1 MDLCRMKGLSC
12 YFRIK
17 IKSMTHYDIFG
28 DIHGHAD
35 ALEKLLQKMGYQRFN
50 GIYRHSER
58 KAIFLG
64 DFIDRGP
71 KIRETLHLV
80 KGMVDAGY
88 AQAIMGNHEYN
99 AVCFDTKNT
108 VEGGYY
114 REHNYE
120 KIKQHYKTLEQF
132 HAFPEEWEQFL
143 TWFKHLP
150 MHLNLDTCKVVHAY
164 WNNDNIQW
172 LEQHYQPQGEGLS
185 AGFLSNCH
193 REGLPGFKAV
203 EETLK
208 GPEHRLPDGKFM
220 VDKEGIQRKEC
231 RLKWWAKDKST
242 MGEGVMECPPELRHE
257 PMPEGSAST
266 VFTSEKPVFF
276 GHYWLKGVPTIE
288 NESAICLDYS
298 IAKDGILVAA
308 RLNEGKKPVLWY

>member
-1 MDLCRMKGLSC
+1 MN
-12 YFRIK
+12 
-17 IKSMTHYDIFG
+17 HDIIG

-35 ALEKLLQKMGYQRFN
+35 ALEKLLQKMGYKRFK

-58 KAIFLG
+58 QAIFLG

-80 KGMVDAGY
+80 KDMVDAGY

-99 AVCFDTKNT
+99 AVCFNT
-108 VEGGYY
+108 ENRAEGGFY
-114 REHNYE
+114 REHNFE

-132 HAFPEEWEQFL
+132 HAYPEEWKQFL
-143 TWFKHLP
+143 NWFRKLP
-150 MHLNLDTCKVVHAY
+150 MYLDLKNCKVVHAY
-164 WNNDNIQW
+164 WNDDNIQW
-172 LEQHYQPQGEGLS
+172 LEQHYQPKGEGLS
-185 AGFLSNCH
+185 DAFLNSCY

-220 VDKEGIQRKEC
+220 VDKEGINRREC
-231 RLKWWAKDKST
+231 RLKWWAINKST
-242 MGEGVMECPPELRHE
+242 MGEGIMECPPELRNN
-257 PMPEGSAST
+257 PMPEGFDSM
-266 VFTSEKPVFF
+266 VFTSDKPVFF
-276 GHYWLKGVPTIE
+276 GHYWLKGAPKIE
-288 NESAICLDYS
+288 NDSAICLDYS

-308 RLNEGKKPVLWY
+308 RLNQGEKPILIH